1 MHGSDASRKL
11 REMVDEVNDGRGTA
25 EAILTAAAEQ
35 ADGGLGVGGDENP
48 PAPG

>member
-35 ADGGLGVGGDENP
+35 ADELRGAGTGD
-48 PAPG
+48 APSE